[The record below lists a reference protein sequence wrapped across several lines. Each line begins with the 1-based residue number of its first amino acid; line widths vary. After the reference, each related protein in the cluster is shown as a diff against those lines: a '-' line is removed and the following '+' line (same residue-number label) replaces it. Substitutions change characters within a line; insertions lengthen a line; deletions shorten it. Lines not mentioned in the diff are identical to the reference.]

1 VVRSDLTEVGYS
13 KTSYPETL
21 FAESG
26 RYPNPH
32 IPTCRG
38 HFFIRKCGR
47 ISDSYSRFFR
57 LGFNIPHVIRIFLC
71 SVALLLVCQGGHAA
85 DLFAYTEPYRTI
97 EVSAADA
104 GILTSLEVKEGDPVK
119 KEQLLAKLDVG
130 VIEQD
135 LNIAR
140 EELKL
145 KESRFEKLKALA
157 ESGRASQDEFERAE
171 AEYNIDRFKVQRIE
185 AALERKILRS
195 PVDGVVSR
203 ILRDVSES
211 VSAANPH
218 VMTVVELDRL
228 LVNIY
233 VNPDKARNYVRG
245 AVETLYSYSTKDA
258 IPATVEF
265 VSPVTDAATNTVR
278 VKFVIDNSGGQF
290 ASGDRISLEPP
301 EN

>member
-1 VVRSDLTEVGYS
+1 MGS
-13 KTSYPETL
+13 KARAS
-21 FAESG
+21 S
-26 RYPNPH
+26 
-32 IPTCRG
+32 
-38 HFFIRKCGR
+38 
-47 ISDSYSRFFR
+47 
-57 LGFNIPHVIRIFLC
+57 
-71 SVALLLVCQGGHAA
+71 
-85 DLFAYTEPYRTI
+85 LFAYTEPYRTI

-104 GILTSLEVKEGDPVK
+104 GILTALEVKEGDQVK
-119 KEQLLAKLDVG
+119 KDQLLAKLDVG
-130 VIEQD
+130 VIEQE

-145 KESRFEKLKALA
+145 KESRFQKLKTLA
-157 ESGRASQDEFERAE
+157 GSGRASQDEFERAE
-171 AEYNIDRFKVQRIE
+171 AEYNIDRFKVQRME

-195 PVDGVVSR
+195 PVDGIVSK
-203 ILRDVSES
+203 ILREVSES

-233 VNPDKARNYVRG
+233 VEPDQARNYVRG
-245 AVETLYSYSTKDA
+245 AMETLYSYSTKEA

-301 EN
+301 DN